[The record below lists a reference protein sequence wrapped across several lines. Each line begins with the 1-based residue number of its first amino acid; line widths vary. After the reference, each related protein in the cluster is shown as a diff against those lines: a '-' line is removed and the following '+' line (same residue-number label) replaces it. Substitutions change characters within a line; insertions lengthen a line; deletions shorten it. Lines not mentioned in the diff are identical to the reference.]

1 MNDNAIKTLL
11 KLICISDIAK
21 IWGGKNIYDLIDK
34 EIKEKY
40 RVTSMSDLTNQQI
53 KKYKIDRA
61 KLFKNSQHS
70 MYVHED
76 IAITIIMQSRLSDLE
91 TINFRSDL
99 RFNQINLIL
108 KKEQTVLR
116 SIKDAFEGEDMQT
129 QYTVIGY
136 RIDLC
141 FHEHKLAIEVDELGH
156 VDRNLNNEIERQ
168 KALERE
174 LNCVFIR
181 INHDEKNFN
190 VFKEINKIHRHIKK
204 STKKSLIDKISKRL
218 SKLEFK

>member
-1 MNDNAIKTLL
+1 
-11 KLICISDIAK
+11 
-21 IWGGKNIYDLIDK
+21 
-34 EIKEKY
+34 
-40 RVTSMSDLTNQQI
+40 
-53 KKYKIDRA
+53 
-61 KLFKNSQHS
+61 
-70 MYVHED
+70 
-76 IAITIIMQSRLSDLE
+76 
-91 TINFRSDL
+91 
-99 RFNQINLIL
+99 
-108 KKEQTVLR
+108 
-116 SIKDAFEGEDMQT
+116 MQT

-204 STKKSLIDKISKRL
+204 SSKKSLIDKISKRL